1 MLKGLGLKVS
11 DMPDACRY
19 PVEGAKD
26 MPNARHAL
34 YLQASAGDIWLDI
47 ETTGQLCVWRHLYEP
62 YSGAKALGAGHLSD

>member
-1 MLKGLGLKVS
+1 
-11 DMPDACRY
+11 
-19 PVEGAKD
+19 